1 MEKLCKRVVIFALT
15 LYIVLF
21 GTVLFSDSVR
31 YKDGTLLTGKI
42 IGQNTSFIFL
52 ESEKG
57 DILRIGKE
65 VVSNVSYLTPQKKN
79 EVKLEVPQ
87 QRKEIINL
95 PTNTQLSLAKDPNVP
110 KNEPVLGKNMYYLLL
125 KDAKSYLIKVNGSNF
140 KNINKIYLENQD
152 KGKEQEFYNLQATS
166 VEVVVDPNELG
177 IGFYDLVIESKS
189 GYKVKKEY
197 FIEVKE
203 P

>member
-1 MEKLCKRVVIFALT
+1 MGVVNFALT
-15 LYIVLF
+15 VYIVLF

-52 ESEKG
+52 ESETG

-79 EVKLEVPQ
+79 EVRLEVAQ

-95 PTNTQLSLAKDPNVP
+95 PTNTQLSLAKNPNVP
-110 KNEPVLGKNMYYLLL
+110 KNEPVLGNNMYYLLL
-125 KDAKSYLIKVNGSNF
+125 KDAKSYLIKINGSNF
-140 KNINKIYLENQD
+140 KNISKIYLENQD
-152 KGKEQEFYNLQATS
+152 KGKEQEFYNLQTTS
-166 VEVVVDPNELG
+166 VEVVVDPTELG

>member
-1 MEKLCKRVVIFALT
+1 MGVVNFALT
-15 LYIVLF
+15 VYIVLF

-79 EVKLEVPQ
+79 EVRLEVAQ

-110 KNEPVLGKNMYYLLL
+110 KNEPVLGNNMYYLLL
-125 KDAKSYLIKVNGSNF
+125 KDAKSYLIKINGSNF
-140 KNINKIYLENQD
+140 KNISKIYLENRRSH
-152 KGKEQEFYNLQATS
+152 GS
-166 VEVVVDPNELG
+166 
-177 IGFYDLVIESKS
+177 
-189 GYKVKKEY
+189 
-197 FIEVKE
+197 
-203 P
+203 

>member
-1 MEKLCKRVVIFALT
+1 MEKLCKRVGKIALT
-15 LYIVLF
+15 VYIVLF

-65 VVSNVSYLTPQKKN
+65 VVSNVSYLSSQKKN
-79 EVKLEVPQ
+79 DVKLEVPQ
-87 QRKEIINL
+87 QRKEIINF
-95 PTNTQLSLAKDPNVP
+95 PTNTQLSLAKNPDVP

-125 KDAKSYLIKVNGSNF
+125 KDAKSYLIKVNGFNF
-140 KNINKIYLENQD
+140 KNITKIYLENQD

-166 VEVVVDPNELG
+166 VEVIVDPNELG

>member
-1 MEKLCKRVVIFALT
+1 MKKLCKGVVNFALT
-15 LYIVLF
+15 VYIVLF

-79 EVKLEVPQ
+79 EVRLEVAQ

-110 KNEPVLGKNMYYLLL
+110 KNEPVLGNNMYYLLL
-125 KDAKSYLIKVNGSNF
+125 KDAKSYLIKINGSNF
-140 KNINKIYLENQD
+140 KNISKIYLENQD
-152 KGKEQEFYNLQATS
+152 KGKEQEFYNLQTTS
-166 VEVVVDPNELG
+166 VEVVVDPTDLG

>member
-15 LYIVLF
+15 LYIELF

-125 KDAKSYLIKVNGSNF
+125 KDAKSYLIKVNGFNF
-140 KNINKIYLENQD
+140 KNITKIYLENQD